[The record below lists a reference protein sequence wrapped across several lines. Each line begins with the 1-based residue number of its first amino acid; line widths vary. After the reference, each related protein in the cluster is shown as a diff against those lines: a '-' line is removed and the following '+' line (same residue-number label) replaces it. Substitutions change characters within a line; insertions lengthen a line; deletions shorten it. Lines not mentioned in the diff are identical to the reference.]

1 MSIHQITEAY
11 NMNFKNWV
19 TGALICTLVH
29 ALGVMPAAVQG
40 QDQIPTKEGVNEL
53 LGLKTL
59 HDGENE
65 V

>member
-1 MSIHQITEAY
+1 
-11 NMNFKNWV
+11 MNFKNWV

-40 QDQIPTKEGVNEL
+40 QDQIPTKEGVNGL
-53 LGLKTL
+53 LELKTL

>member
-1 MSIHQITEAY
+1 
-11 NMNFKNWV
+11 MNFKNWV

>member
-1 MSIHQITEAY
+1 MSIHQITAEY
-11 NMNFKNWV
+11 RMNCKNWV

-29 ALGVMPAAVQG
+29 ILVLMPAAVQG